1 MFAKT
6 MMRMWCPLLEYQKAP
21 CITDQREH
29 ILYQE
34 NTFYMEMSTSRVPE
48 GAGCAT
54 RHLHSFHCLLFY
66 PCFGSELCTTMPCR
80 ICMYVCM
87 YVCVYV

>member
-1 MFAKT
+1 
-6 MMRMWCPLLEYQKAP
+6 
-21 CITDQREH
+21 
-29 ILYQE
+29 
-34 NTFYMEMSTSRVPE
+34 MSTSRVPE